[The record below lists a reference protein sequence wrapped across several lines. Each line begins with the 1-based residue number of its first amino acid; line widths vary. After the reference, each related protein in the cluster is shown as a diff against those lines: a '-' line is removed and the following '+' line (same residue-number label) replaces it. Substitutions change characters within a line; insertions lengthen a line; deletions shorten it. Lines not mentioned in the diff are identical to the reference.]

1 MINTNMFKYLK
12 KNIKIHQAL
21 FIFLSL
27 WQDIHTLASNIDR
40 LIDRQIDTLYIY
52 IHIYRQVDIDIDRQ
66 IDRCRYI

>member
-27 WQDIHTLASNIDR
+27 WQDIHTLASHIDR
-40 LIDRQIDTLYIY
+40 LIDRQTDTSYIY
-52 IHIYRQVDIDIDRQ
+52 IHIYR
-66 IDRCRYI
+66 